1 MHGGRHRSVLR
12 RRHTFRRREVQKN
25 PPQFRAVTPARQVPQ
40 KRSPTPSRSAISLS
54 PLGGPDHE
62 SPATVSSRARE
73 TVRRLVGAREIS
85 NLFWLAVGDGSGK
98 VGFFIANLYLARV
111 LHPTNYGLLVVA
123 QSLIYYGWQASDLG
137 TTLYGI
143 REVARSHQDSAE
155 CAGNLLALRIVA
167 GATGSLICLL
177 AVAIWPLPDTTKMI
191 FLGACWYL
199 FTRALYPDFVYKG
212 LERFR
217 ALAFGS
223 IGSGLVFAVLAVTL
237 VHGPDQAALATLLW
251 SFSWCTG
258 AIVLIVHL
266 RTRAHIRLR
275 LSFHPRGWLPHLRH
289 SLQFA
294 YTGIL
299 TLIYDTLPIL
309 LIGAFFGAAKLGL
322 FSAVYRLLITLA
334 GVSNML
340 AMAIYP
346 VLSSR
351 YANDILKFRSTHRR
365 FRNVMLTGGV
375 LAAALGVI
383 FAKLVVLLL
392 LGSQYSSAVP
402 MFRILA
408 LDLVCY
414 SVRFIYGTALG
425 ASGHQKYYTIT
436 SLAGLAVLAVTFI
449 PAAENLG
456 LPGAALSVVFA
467 DATVG
472 AVLAF
477 IFSKKIADDNRPDLT
492 EAQIEV
498 TH

>member
-1 MHGGRHRSVLR
+1 MHGGRHRNVPR
-12 RRHTFRRREVQKN
+12 RRHKFRRREVRKSL
-25 PPQFRAVTPARQVPQ
+25 PQFRAFAPVRQVPP
-40 KRSPTPSRSAISLS
+40 KSSAPPTRAPIFLSPPSRADREGPAI
-54 PLGGPDHE
+54 
-62 SPATVSSRARE
+62 ASSRARE
-73 TVRRLVGAREIS
+73 TVRRFVGTREIS

-98 VGFFIANLYLARV
+98 LGFFIANLYLARV
-111 LHPTNYGLLVVA
+111 LHPTNYGLLVVG
-123 QSLIYYGWQASDLG
+123 QSLIYYAWQASDLG

-143 REVARSHQDSAE
+143 REVACSHQEPAE
-155 CAGNLLALRIVA
+155 CAGSLLALRIVA

-177 AVAIWPLPDTTKMI
+177 AVAIWPLPGTTKMI

-223 IGSGLVFAVLAVTL
+223 IGSGLAFAVLAVTL
-237 VHGPDQAALATLLW
+237 IHGPGQAALATLLW

-258 AIVLIVHL
+258 AIVLLVYL

-275 LSFHPRGWLPHLRH
+275 LSFHPRDWLPHLRQSVH
-289 SLQFA
+289 FA

-309 LIGAFFGAAKLGL
+309 LIGALLGAAKLGL

-334 GVSNML
+334 GVSSML
-340 AMAIYP
+340 AMAVYP
-346 VLSSR
+346 VLSNR

-383 FAKLVVLLL
+383 FAKLIVLLL
-392 LGSQYSSAVP
+392 LGSQYSSAAP
-402 MFRILA
+402 TFRILA
-408 LDLVCY
+408 LDLICY
-414 SVRFIYGTALG
+414 SGRFIYGTALG

-436 SLAGLAVLAVTFI
+436 SLVGLAVLAGTFI
-449 PAAENLG
+449 PAAESLG
-456 LPGAALSVVFA
+456 LQGAALSVVLA
-467 DATVG
+467 DAAVG
-472 AVLAF
+472 SGLAY
-477 IFSKKIADDNRPDLT
+477 ILSKKIAADNRLERT
-492 EAQIEV
+492 VAHIEV
-498 TH
+498 TQ